1 MPDLGELLKYVFCSF
16 GEVVLF
22 YFSSAIKF
30 QFLPFLKLGNRGC
43 RNRAGCGDG
52 GTGKESGRQKF
63 YSAVMRFPGKI
74 IKLQSYLR

>member
-1 MPDLGELLKYVFCSF
+1 MCSCSF

-22 YFSSAIKF
+22 YFLRRKVPV
-30 QFLPFLKLGNRGC
+30 FLPFLKLGNRGC

-52 GTGKESGRQKF
+52 GREKESGRQKF

-74 IKLQSYLR
+74 SKLQSYLR